1 MLISSY
7 KNIHDSQDT
16 DIELASFLE
25 GVQSGKWQD
34 IVFDVRNAP
43 TKEIKDLKKKT
54 APLVTISGSFSAR
67 KDDAIRQH
75 SGFIAI
81 DIDNLEDAA
90 AVKERIGADHYIY
103 SCFLSIGGNGLCLII
118 KIDGTR
124 HLDAFNGIAAYLYNE
139 YQLIVDQSG
148 KNVSRA
154 RFVSYDPFMLLNTKS
169 ATFKKYL
176 PKKKEPKHPKVM
188 VIKTDF
194 DAMIKQMDEK
204 GINLCEDYS
213 DWVRIC
219 YALVQEF
226 QEQGRDYFH
235 TLSSH
240 SSKYNSL
247 DCDSQFTACLK
258 NHSETKGKKSTIGT
272 IYYHAKQ
279 NGIDIYSEHT
289 KAIARFTTSQK
300 VAGLSKE
307 AIIETLEK
315 QGGFS
320 AEESTEI
327 VEQIVSKDI
336 KFKSDSVSEDIAAY
350 INTFDLKKNLIT
362 RKIELNGRAIDDSD
376 INSMFLDTKAVF
388 KESNK
393 DLVTSIIF
401 SNRIPTYNPLHE
413 FFEEQLYEY
422 NNDQWPNIQ
431 LLLSSVNTDTEH
443 ADFFILTWLLSIVAS
458 AYGHKSEL
466 VLVFCGEKQ
475 GTGKTHW
482 FRYILPKPI
491 RYLYAESKM
500 DAGKDDEILMCGKI
514 IINDDEYG
522 GKSKREE
529 KRMKELTSKEFIN
542 VREPYGRVS
551 TDLKRLAVFCGTSNE
566 MQILSDPTGNRRI
579 MPIHIVDIDQDLY
592 NQCDKDGLWR
602 ELFCMFQMGANYKLL
617 GDDILKLNAA
627 TEMYKVSTPE
637 DDLIH
642 KKLKPATLYGEWM
655 SLTEIQQFLMM
666 DTKFNYLNTQ
676 RIGSILTSLGYKKDS
691 KRQGHSIV
699 MMYYVNKLNSL

>member
-90 AVKERIGADHYIY
+90 AVKERIGADHYLY
-103 SCFLSIGGNGLCLII
+103 AAFLSIGGNGLCLIV

-154 RFVSYDPFMLLNTKS
+154 RFVSYDPFMLINTKS

-258 NHSETKGKKSTIGT
+258 NHSETKSKKSSIGT

-300 VAGLSKE
+300 AAGLSKE

-336 KFKSDSVSEDIAAY
+336 KFKSESVSEDIAAY

-500 DAGKDDEILMCGKI
+500 DAGKDDEILMCGKL

-602 ELFCMFQMGANYKLL
+602 ELFCMFQMGANFKLL

-676 RIGSILTSLGYKKDS
+676 RIGSILTSLGYKKDR

-699 MMYYVNKLNSL
+699 MMYYVDRNTMP

>member
-81 DIDNLEDAA
+81 DIDNLEDAQA
-90 AVKERIGADHYIY
+90 TKDRIGADHYLY
-103 SCFLSIGGNGLCLII
+103 AAFLSIGGNGLCLIV

-124 HLDAFNGIAAYLYNE
+124 HLDAFNGIAAYLYSE

-169 ATFKKYL
+169 AIFKKYL

-300 VAGLSKE
+300 AAGLSKE

-336 KFKSDSVSEDIAAY
+336 KFKSESVSEDIAAY

-579 MPIHIVDIDQDLY
+579 MPIHILDIDQDLY

-676 RIGSILTSLGYKKDS
+676 RIGSILTSLGYKKDR

-699 MMYYVNKLNSL
+699 MMYYVDRNPMP